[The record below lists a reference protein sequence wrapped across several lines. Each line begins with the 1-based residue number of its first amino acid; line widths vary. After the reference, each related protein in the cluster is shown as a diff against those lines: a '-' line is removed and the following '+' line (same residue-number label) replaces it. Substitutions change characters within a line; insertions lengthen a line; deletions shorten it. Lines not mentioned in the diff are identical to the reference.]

1 MATLLETLSLRYLD
15 ARTVYEDL
23 KGRTAEAKAAMDN
36 AEAEMLSAMNDE
48 GLDLVRTTAG
58 VTFSRTR
65 KMSYACSAENRQDLL
80 SRLETE
86 GYRDLFTISPQ
97 SLSALFKE
105 KVAARDDGEIPP
117 EYADIVHE
125 HEEIKLSVRGRK
137 KS

>member
-1 MATLLETLSLRYLD
+1 MTNVFETLSARYLD
-15 ARTVYEDL
+15 ARAVYEEL
-23 KGRTAEAKAAMDN
+23 KSQTAEAKAVLDD
-36 AEAEMLSAMNDE
+36 AELNMIAAMNDE
-48 GLDLVRTTAG
+48 GLDLVRTNSG

-65 KMSYACSAENRQDLL
+65 KTSYACSASDRQDLL
-80 SRLETE
+80 LRLESE

-105 KVAARDDGEIPP
+105 KVAAREDGEIPP
-117 EYADIVHE
+117 EYADIISA